1 MSQVIVSS
9 SDERTLK
16 PLVEAAIRSQ
26 LRELE
31 LGIQRTQ
38 GRLRDFENRYHLPTE
53 EFHRRLTEDQLEE
66 TLEFIEW
73 EGEQQLLRALED
85 DRRALLNAQVW
96 S

>member
-9 SDERTLK
+9 SEERTLK

-38 GRLRDFENRYHLPTE
+38 ARLRDFESRYHMPTE
-53 EFHRRLTEDQLEE
+53 EFHRRLTEDELEE

-73 EGEQQLLRALED
+73 EGERKLLSALEE
-85 DRRALLNAQVW
+85 DRQVLLNSRVW

>member
-9 SDERTLK
+9 TDEQTLK

-31 LGIQRTQ
+31 LGIQRTHM
-38 GRLRDFENRYHLPTE
+38 RLRDFEDRYHLPTD
-53 EFHRRLTEDQLEE
+53 EFHRRLTEDELEE

-73 EGEQQLLRALED
+73 EGERKLLAALEE
-85 DRRALLNAQVW
+85 DRHVLLNSRVW